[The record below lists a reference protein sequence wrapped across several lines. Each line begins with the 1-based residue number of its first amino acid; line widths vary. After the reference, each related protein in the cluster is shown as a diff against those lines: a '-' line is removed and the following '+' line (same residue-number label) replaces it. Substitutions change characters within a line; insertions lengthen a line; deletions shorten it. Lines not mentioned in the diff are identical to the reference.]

1 MFDTLSCPNFAP
13 VISVRSTLRSLNF
26 RRLGVL
32 PHGSNEFVSFGGF
45 ACWRVHQ
52 HAFLHVG
59 GFTNMR
65 PEWVA
70 CWRVHQ
76 HAFLH
81 VGGFTNMRGLGFAC
95 FPIDQH
101 MFLHVGQLDYLRV
114 LGFCCTLF
122 NWASCVLHVV
132 DFNLAR
138 SSVLRSNQLP

>member
-1 MFDTLSCPNFAP
+1 MVVTGHVIHVELGMFDTLSCPYFAP

-45 ACWRVHQ
+45 
-52 HAFLHVG
+52 
-59 GFTNMR
+59 
-65 PEWVA
+65 A

-132 DFNLAR
+132 DFNLVR

>member
-1 MFDTLSCPNFAP
+1 MVVTGHVIHVELGMFDTLSCPNFAP

-32 PHGSNEFVSFGGF
+32 PHESNEFVSFGGF
-45 ACWRVHQ
+45 
-52 HAFLHVG
+52 
-59 GFTNMR
+59 
-65 PEWVA
+65 A

-114 LGFCCTLF
+114 LGFCCTLS
-122 NWASCVLHVV
+122 NWATCVLHVV
-132 DFNLAR
+132 DFNLVR